1 MRATARKDFKGIIR
15 SKIELNANL
24 LKDNASA
31 KDKSRDNA
39 VDLDKKEESIDEAK
53 VLQEELI
60 KKFRKAA
67 K

>member
-31 KDKSRDNA
+31 KDKSRDNT